1 MSLSSPYHSHN
12 FAINVRLVG
21 VGFRAT
27 VLKVNLD
34 PSCFDS
40 LGQTSKDQ
48 LDIGTDLSVKTPDP
62 SSGYGLSRF
71 PFSGRQALRFVRGT
85 PSEPYIKVLNLKVG
99 KSALTLYPIPS
110 KIEIYCPTDQQQQAD
125 NQPFLVT
132 SDDWQELTSVVAEI
146 KSYKK
151 EDPYKG
157 SGIHICDRI
166 ETETGEIYPIRSKH
180 SRPLKEI
187 KK

>member
-1 MSLSSPYHSHN
+1 MSLSSPSHSHN

-27 VLKVNLD
+27 DLKVNLD

-48 LDIGTDLSVKTPDP
+48 LDIGTDKAKRQFTLICAKTF
-62 SSGYGLSRF
+62 GLSRCVPY

-132 SDDWQELTSVVAEI
+132 SDD
-146 KSYKK
+146 
-151 EDPYKG
+151 
-157 SGIHICDRI
+157 
-166 ETETGEIYPIRSKH
+166 
-180 SRPLKEI
+180 
-187 KK
+187 